1 MNLKTCILAALGAL
15 MAIAGLLLRFRA
27 QKNTPPEAD
36 APKKV
41 QKAYRW
47 KKRLP
52 NILFWAG
59 VWLAVSEVVT
69 LLFGPSQIEFEVS
82 IFAPIVNLF
91 GLQVSS
97 SVTMAW
103 ILTGILTLLALA
115 FRFLAFPRFTDNPK
129 GLQNVME
136 LAVAQLSKYCEGQ
149 LSHPLGQNLAAYMF
163 TVAVFMVACAA
174 VELFGQRAPTSD
186 IIMTFS
192 LALITFVL
200 INYYGIKRKGV
211 KGRIKSMAQPTP
223 VILPINILSN
233 VAVPVSLACRLFG
246 NMLGGMIVMELLYFA
261 LGNFSMGAPALLGL
275 YFNLFHP
282 LIQAFIFI
290 TLSLTFINE
299 AIE

>member
-15 MAIAGLLLRFRA
+15 MAIAGLLLRFKA
-27 QKNTPPEAD
+27 QKSTPPEAD

-41 QKAYRW
+41 QKSYRW

-82 IFAPIVNLF
+82 IFAPIVSLF

-136 LAVAQLSKYCEGQ
+136 LAVEQLSKYCEGQ

-192 LALITFVL
+192 MALITFVL

-275 YFNLFHP
+275 YFNVFHP